1 MLNDNI
7 LSGIRVLEWAEG
19 VSASY
24 CSKLLADLGAEVIKV
39 ESLTGRDS
47 TGQRGPFSREKN
59 HSDDGG
65 LFLLLNANK
74 KGITL
79 DPAQPMG
86 RELFVQ
92 VIKKMDCFVEDRPAG
107 ELDKIGLS
115 PSILLDAQPRLV
127 ITSITPFGQ
136 TGPYS
141 HYRAYPLNTY
151 HAGGS
156 GYVLP
161 FEDDY
166 PEREPIRGW
175 RHSGE
180 IEGGITASLATLTA
194 VFYAMVTGEGQRID
208 ISKQEALMNLE
219 RMDLGRYPNDGELLM
234 RAKRPFRIGG
244 KFHCRD
250 GYVVVL
256 PVQENQWQGLVRFMG
271 NPEWAKEEKYRDE
284 FTRAEHAEEIHGRI
298 SEFLASISKEEAYHN
313 GQANGVPI
321 SPIFDVSELLGSP
334 QLRTRGFFVPMKHP
348 QLGTLTLPS
357 LPFVF
362 PEGQREGYAP
372 APRLGQDNERVFC
385 GLLGLPMDKLD
396 ELRKKGVVG

>member
-1 MLNDNI
+1 
-7 LSGIRVLEWAEG
+7 
-19 VSASY
+19 
-24 CSKLLADLGAEVIKV
+24 VIKV

-47 TGQRGPFSREKN
+47 TRQRGPFPRERN
-59 HSDDGG
+59 YPDDGG

-74 KGITL
+74 RGITL
-79 DPAQPMG
+79 DPTQPMG

-92 VIKKMDCFVEDRPAG
+92 LIKKMDSLVEDRPVG

-115 PSILLDAQPRLV
+115 PSTLLDAQPRLV

-180 IEGGITASLATLTA
+180 IESGVTASLATLTA
-194 VFYAMVTGEGQRID
+194 VFYAMVTGEGQQID

-244 KFHCRD
+244 KFRCRD
-250 GYVVVL
+250 GYMVIL

-298 SEFLASISKEEAYHN
+298 SEFLTSISKEEAYHN

-321 SPIFDVSELLGSP
+321 SPIFDVSELLGSL

-362 PEGQREGYAP
+362 PEGKREGYAS

-385 GLLGLPMDKLD
+385 GLLGLPVDKLN